1 MKQISD
7 WTFKEKET
15 TFVQESQ
22 IYRNTFKH
30 IEFYSN
36 QTFFIQDLCIRV
48 PVLKLPTGGVAA
60 CRARKSEKEADKDK
74 TTDPWDL
81 DMTDDFTPFWEA
93 SNNATD
99 GRSKREVEQQPGVFS
114 SLYGNRNSQTQ
125 TS

>member
-1 MKQISD
+1 M
-7 WTFKEKET
+7 
-15 TFVQESQ
+15 
-22 IYRNTFKH
+22 
-30 IEFYSN
+30 
-36 QTFFIQDLCIRV
+36 
-48 PVLKLPTGGVAA
+48 KLPTGGVAA

-114 SLYGNRNSQTQ
+114 SLYGNRNS
-125 TS
+125 